1 MSTDKLTQFLADHLS
16 EDPAKLA
23 ASLRAEFDIR
33 DKAPA
38 AHKEAP
44 PLAIGQTWR
53 NRSTD
58 RLVRITDLPGTQ
70 RVNDYN
76 GATYRD
82 DRVHWEAL
90 TGRGPK
96 TGAVFGSGWDRKFD
110 YVEG

>member
-1 MSTDKLTQFLADHLS
+1 MSADKLAQFLAEHRS
-16 EDPAKLA
+16 EDPETLA
-23 ASLRAEFDIR
+23 VVLRAEFDIR

-38 AHKEAP
+38 ERPKAP
-44 PLAIGQTWR
+44 ALALGQTWR

-58 RLVRITDLPGTQ
+58 RLVRITGLPGTE

-76 GATYRD
+76 GAMYRD

-96 TGAVFGSGWDRKFD
+96 TGAVFHHGWDRKFD
-110 YVEG
+110 CVEG